1 MNDDDPKIGTFAE
14 GSSSYTVT
22 LDPTQD
28 IGWNNT
34 YTYTTDTEKVFDFS
48 TYSNNITTTTLD
60 DVVFP
65 SDESRN
71 INIMEMNDR
80 LARIEKHIGIIGNPD
95 PDMLKKYEMLK
106 NAYEEYKMIEK
117 LCLGGEL
124 YTDGE
129 N

>member
-1 MNDDDPKIGTFAE
+1 MNDDDPKFGTFAE
-14 GSSSYTVT
+14 GSFSYTVT

-28 IGWNNT
+28 IGWNNN
-34 YTYTTDTEKVFDFS
+34 YTITDTEKVFDFS

-71 INIMEMNDR
+71 INIIEMNDR

>member
-1 MNDDDPKIGTFAE
+1 MESKMNDDDPKIGTFAE

-65 SDESRN
+65 DEKCPSK
-71 INIMEMNDR
+71 ITQ
-80 LARIEKHIGIIGNPD
+80 K
-95 PDMLKKYEMLK
+95 
-106 NAYEEYKMIEK
+106 
-117 LCLGGEL
+117 
-124 YTDGE
+124 
-129 N
+129 

>member
-1 MNDDDPKIGTFAE
+1 MNENDPKFGTFAE

-34 YTYTTDTEKVFDFS
+34 YTIDTEKVFDLS
-48 TYSNNITTTTLD
+48 KYSNNTTTTTLD
-60 DVVFP
+60 DVFP
-65 SDESRN
+65 KD
-71 INIMEMNDR
+71 INIVEMNDR
-80 LARIEKHIGIIGNPD
+80 LSRIEKHIGIIGNPD
-95 PDMLKKYEMLK
+95 PDMLKKYEMLR

-124 YTDGE
+124 CTDGE

>member
-1 MNDDDPKIGTFAE
+1 MNENDPKFGTFAE

-34 YTYTTDTEKVFDFS
+34 YTIDTEKVFDFS
-48 TYSNNITTTTLD
+48 TYSNNTTTTTLD
-60 DVVFP
+60 DVFP
-65 SDESRN
+65 KD
-71 INIMEMNDR
+71 INIVEMNDR
-80 LARIEKHIGIIGNPD
+80 LSRIEKHIGIIGNPD
-95 PDMLKKYEMLK
+95 PDMLKKYEMLR

-124 YTDGE
+124 STDGE

>member
-1 MNDDDPKIGTFAE
+1 MNDDDPKFGTFAE

-28 IGWNNT
+28 IGWNNN
-34 YTYTTDTEKVFDFS
+34 YTITDTEKVFDFS

-71 INIMEMNDR
+71 INIIEMNDR
-80 LARIEKHIGIIGNPD
+80 LARIEKHIGIISNPD

-117 LCLGGEL
+117 LCLDGEL